1 MELTDFV
8 INVASGGIVGGVAS
22 FIASKYFLEH
32 NNKAHR
38 PNIAMSDK
46 VIQTKREDG
55 TPAILLKVINHTDK
69 DISKIVFDVEGI
81 KNLSPSGSIPL
92 YQLTHITRREILYI
106 KEYNKN
112 DSNAH
117 YAHRTRLFIKNGNI
131 IEKCKPFET
140 IRISVYAE
148 CPYYGTSTVVSQD
161 FDVKKDILE
170 TSHHFNT
177 GDSLSCSQG

>member
-1 MELTDFV
+1 MEFADFF
-8 INVASGGIVGGVAS
+8 INVVSGGVVGGLAS

-32 NNKAHR
+32 NNKVHR

-46 VIQTKREDG
+46 VIKTNREDG
-55 TPAILLKVINHTDK
+55 TPALLLKVINRTDK

-92 YQLTHITRREILYI
+92 YQLTHIARREILYI

-117 YAHRTRLFIKNGNI
+117 YAHRTRLFITDGDI
-131 IEKCKPFET
+131 LEKCKTFEI

-148 CPYYGTSTVVSQD
+148 CPYYGTSTVLSKD
-161 FDVKKDILE
+161 YNVKEDILSE
-170 TSHHFNT
+170 QYHFNT
-177 GDSLSCSQG
+177 GDSLSCSQT